1 MDVEVDLLVS
11 RLLMNLVRLVDV
23 MIFVLHVCVF
33 SSSHHLP
40 LSVGFRSMYWF
51 LLAWLFSAVIA
62 HPPCCD
68 GR

>member
-23 MIFVLHVCVF
+23 MIFVLHVCVL

-40 LSVGFRSMYWF
+40 LGVGFRSMYCF
-51 LLAWLFSAVIA
+51 LLARLFPPRLA
-62 HPPCCD
+62 HPPCRD
-68 GR
+68 GH